1 MKKIVFLLYTMMM
14 IVGLGAFAQ
23 GDKKKPASPPMEAQA
38 KVGEAMVTIN
48 YSSPGV
54 KGRTIYGDLVP
65 YGKIWRAGANNATTF
80 ESDKD
85 LKLNGKDLPAGKYAL
100 FVIPMKDKAWTV
112 IFNADPNQWGAYNHD
127 ASKDVLRIEAET
139 AEIDATERLTYVIK
153 DGKVHM
159 DWATTRMHFTIE

>member
-23 GDKKKPASPPMEAQA
+23 DDKKKPASPPMEAQA

-153 DGKVHM
+153 DGKVRM